1 MDILQTLIGG
11 LVGGGLIGFI
21 EFLIRRN
28 DAKHDKHD
36 EVLARLD
43 AIDDKMGDIE
53 YQLKANKADDARN
66 RILMFDDE
74 IRRSI
79 QHSEES
85 YNQILESINFYNKFC
100 HENPQYENS
109 KAVNAIANINKVYQ
123 QVKFEDRF
131 I

>member
-11 LVGGGLIGFI
+11 LVGGGLIGFV
-21 EFLIRRN
+21 EFLIRRSDN
-28 DAKHDKHD
+28 KADKHD

-123 QVKFEDRF
+123 QVKFEDHF

>member
-43 AIDDKMGDIE
+43 AIDEKITDIE
-53 YQLKANKADDARN
+53 YQLKVDKADNARN

-100 HENPQYENS
+100 HENPNYENS

>member
-21 EFLIRRN
+21 EFLIRRSDN
-28 DAKHDKHD
+28 KADKHD

>member
-21 EFLIRRN
+21 EFLIRRSDN
-28 DAKHDKHD
+28 KADKHD

-43 AIDDKMGDIE
+43 DIDEKITDIE
-53 YQLKANKADDARN
+53 YQLKVDKADNARN

-100 HENPQYENS
+100 HENPNYENS

>member
-1 MDILQTLIGG
+1 MDILQTLLGG

-36 EVLARLD
+36 EVLARLGSID
-43 AIDDKMGDIE
+43 AKISDVE
-53 YQLKANKADDARN
+53 YQLAVAKADQARN

-74 IRRSI
+74 IRRGVM
-79 QHSEES
+79 HSEES
-85 YNQILESINFYNKFC
+85 YNQILDSINFYNNFC
-100 HENPQYENS
+100 RETPRYENS
-109 KAVNAIANINKVYQ
+109 KAVNAIENINKVYQ
-123 QVKFEDRF
+123 QVKLEDRF

>member
-11 LVGGGLIGFI
+11 LVGGGLIGFV
-21 EFLIRRN
+21 EFLIRRSDN
-28 DAKHDKHD
+28 KADKHD

>member
-21 EFLIRRN
+21 EFLIRRSDN
-28 DAKHDKHD
+28 KADKHD

-43 AIDDKMGDIE
+43 AIDGKITDIE

>member
-1 MDILQTLIGG
+1 MDILQTLLGG

-36 EVLARLD
+36 EVLARLGS
-43 AIDDKMGDIE
+43 IDEKIGDVE
-53 YQLKANKADDARN
+53 YQLAVAKADQARN

-74 IRRSI
+74 IRRGVM
-79 QHSEES
+79 HSEES
-85 YNQILESINFYNKFC
+85 YNQILDSINFYNNFC
-100 HENPQYENS
+100 RDNQKYENS
-109 KAVNAIANINKVYQ
+109 KAVNAIENINKVYQ